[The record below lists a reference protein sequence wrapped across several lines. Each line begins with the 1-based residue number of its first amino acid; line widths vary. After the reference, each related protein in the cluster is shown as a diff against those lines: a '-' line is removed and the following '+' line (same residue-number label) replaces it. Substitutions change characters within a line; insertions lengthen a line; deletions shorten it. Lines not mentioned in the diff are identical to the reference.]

1 MATLKAGQH
10 ELVFTR
16 KVNEL
21 IAEDSK
27 FAKFVYSSILRF
39 NRGDWGDIS
48 DSSKLLNDETVESLN
63 NGGWYGLVQGIYHLV
78 SFDWDLTQKTKG
90 NPIWIIRSTG
100 KEDGTQVITVAFPS
114 EY

>member
-63 NGGWYGLVQGIYHLV
+63 NGGWYGLVQGIYHDQFPNTKRLV
-78 SFDWDLTQKTKG
+78 FK
-90 NPIWIIRSTG
+90 IWIIRNTG